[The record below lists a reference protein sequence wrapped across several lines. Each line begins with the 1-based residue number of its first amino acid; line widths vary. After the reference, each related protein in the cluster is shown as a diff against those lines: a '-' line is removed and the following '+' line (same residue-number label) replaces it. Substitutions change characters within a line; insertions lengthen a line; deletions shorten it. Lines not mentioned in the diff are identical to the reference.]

1 MKKAFTLAETLIVM
15 LILGFFAVVLIKTMK
30 FGDITQ
36 DALIKG
42 GLDMYNQI
50 EVATKKLLMGNSFNY
65 DMRRLKD
72 TSGAEFAITASGA
85 DAKLIAVYKKYMK
98 PSRGKTLSSTYKNAT
113 LKNASNASVSGVS
126 VSTFTQGYYLK
137 NGTYFAIKLNGNCTT
152 SETYIYSPQ
161 LKDKRDATNSCGLIF
176 YDLNGESYP
185 NILGVDQYILSIGKL
200 GIK

>member
-1 MKKAFTLAETLIVM
+1 
-15 LILGFFAVVLIKTMK
+15 MK

-85 DAKLIAVYKKYMK
+85 DAKLIAVYKRFSSLEAYYKKIGCGLKPSLLKNKVEIQHQEIIDGKYMFTVCSDETIEKIINLKKRKRTTMTVILIKILPLLGNRK
-98 PSRGKTLSSTYKNAT
+98 PLLLMY
-113 LKNASNASVSGVS
+113 
-126 VSTFTQGYYLK
+126 
-137 NGTYFAIKLNGNCTT
+137 
-152 SETYIYSPQ
+152 
-161 LKDKRDATNSCGLIF
+161 
-176 YDLNGESYP
+176 
-185 NILGVDQYILSIGKL
+185 
-200 GIK
+200 